1 VQIHVVAEEMSQSSP
16 YSGIKGVIMKMCR
29 AIIVALFLYVPNAL
43 ALEYYTG
50 ELSREN
56 CVYAFTL
63 GGKIEANDAAV
74 FSQVLLDVDRQN
86 RSSSCSL
93 TRVKLNSPGGD
104 VDEAMKIGRIIRK
117 RELLT
122 EVDLG
127 DHCLSSCV
135 LILGAGVVRSIM
147 PESVLKPAARVGIHR
162 PYFVSLDKGLSTTE
176 IQNLRK
182 QMISR
187 MKAYADEMDLSERLI
202 DEMMSIPP
210 ERIKIL
216 SPVELEQYRL
226 SGVDASFDEKR
237 TNNFAQEIG
246 ITSSELRKRSGE
258 ADKRCDGRRFGSDIK
273 RWNQCKQAIYW
284 NISESEIIKR
294 ERLIEDKCSG
304 MADGSPARWECVMKI
319 LREGR

>member
-1 VQIHVVAEEMSQSSP
+1 MNKSMP
-16 YSGIKGVIMKMCR
+16 PSGDKGLIMKVSH

-50 ELSREN
+50 ALSKEN
-56 CVYAFTL
+56 CVYSFTL
-63 GGKIEANDAAV
+63 GGKIEANDATV
-74 FSQVLLDVDRQN
+74 FLRVLEDVDKQN
-86 RSSSCSL
+86 NSKSCKLSII
-93 TRVKLNSPGGD
+93 KLNSPGGD

-117 RELLT
+117 RELFT

-127 DHCLSSCV
+127 DQCLSSCV

-147 PESVLKPAARVGIHR
+147 PESALKSAARVGIHR
-162 PYFVSLDKGLSTTE
+162 PYFVSLDKGLSTAE
-176 IQNLRK
+176 IRDLRK

-187 MKAYADEMDLSERLI
+187 MKVYADEMDLSERLI

-210 ERIKIL
+210 EQIKIL
-216 SPVELEQYRL
+216 SEAELVQYRL

-246 ITSSELRKRSGE
+246 ISSSELRKRTTE
-258 ADKRCDGRRFGSDIK
+258 ADKRCDSQFTYTRPENVK
-273 RWNQCKQAIYW
+273 RWNQCRQAIIW
-284 NISESEIIKR
+284 NISEAELIRR
-294 ERLIEDKCSG
+294 ERLIADKCSG
-304 MADGSPARWECVMKI
+304 MQDGSPVRQNCVMKT